1 MYPKIKHEVLSVIYN
16 WLYVVHSL
24 SSSTCTCIMG
34 AGADRQHPT
43 VFVSAVVLSRGLVS
57 TAGAAAALAPPTPA
71 AAAAA
76 AGRGAA
82 LLGGRIQVG

>member
-1 MYPKIKHEVLSVIYN
+1 M
-16 WLYVVHSL
+16 
-24 SSSTCTCIMG
+24 CTCIMG

-43 VFVSAVVLSRGLVS
+43 VFVSAVVLSRGLVC

-76 AGRGAA
+76 AAAGRGAA
-82 LLGGRIQVG
+82 LLGGRIHVG